1 MTNRGPLPAL
11 PGSGGRQRQPERP
24 SEEADKQLGVNT
36 LQQDAEYYQM
46 RAEQEA
52 EAARK
57 AIDPKV
63 AVAHLQL
70 WELFLLRA
78 ARLRIAAG
86 EADPPAP

>member
-1 MTNRGPLPAL
+1 MTYRGPLSAL
-11 PGSGGRQRQPERP
+11 PGSGGRQRQPER
-24 SEEADKQLGVNT
+24 SLEEADKQPGVNT
-36 LQQDAEYYQM
+36 LEQDAKYYQM

-52 EAARK
+52 DAARN
-57 AIDPKV
+57 ASDPKV

-70 WELFLLRA
+70 WELFVLRA